1 MTDQPQTRAYSSAP
15 NPQPG
20 PRPITSLV
28 PPYSEEA
35 EEAVLGSV
43 LVNPEAFLT
52 VASFL
57 KSEDFYLIR
66 HAYIWGALERLSS
79 RNEPIDY
86 LTLVQELK
94 DMGWLNDIGGPG
106 YITRLVNNT
115 PTSMHAEF
123 YGRIVER
130 TALRRR
136 LMATADEIKALALD
150 ETMDIDS
157 VVNTAETRLF
167 SVTDRQLK
175 REFVPMHDAVSEYFD
190 RIEHLMQHQTVSLG
204 VPSGFKKLDELLG
217 GFQRSDLLIFAGRP
231 GMGKCVA
238 AGTLIHT
245 ARGLMPIESLRPADA
260 PGQPDDESGTY
271 YPLEI
276 GVQTPDG
283 LRPTSHFYDSGPRPT
298 LRITTRAGYALAGT
312 LAHPVLVRGDG
323 GKPLWLPL
331 AALCP
336 GDAVAVELPA
346 LACASARTTRAHRH
360 ALPDTYGW
368 DEIVAVEDA
377 GVQPCYDVVV
387 PDGHA
392 FVANGIVNHNTSFL
406 LSAATNAARLGGRIA
421 IFTMEMG
428 ADQIVQR
435 IVAMETGINTQK
447 LRLGQ
452 LNQQEYARFVEA
464 AGRIARFPIFIDD
477 TPALTPIQMRTKC
490 RRLQH
495 EYGIDM
501 VIVDYMQLM
510 NAGGTYQNNRVQE
523 ISYISRALKEL
534 ARELNVPIFSA
545 AQLSRAVEQRQDKRP
560 VLSDLRESG
569 CLAGESRVWVHDEGR
584 YVPIRDLAG
593 RSGFRVLSVNPT
605 TYKLEVS
612 EVSNA
617 FSTGMKPVYR
627 LTTQLGRSIRATGN
641 HQFLTIHGWKRLDEL
656 TGDDRIALPRELP
669 ALQNQTVSEH
679 ALALLG
685 HLIGDGCT
693 IPTHAI
699 QYTTREIDLAETV
712 ANLATSVFGDAV
724 KPRIHKEKN
733 QNWYQVFIPPS
744 YQLTH
749 GVYSPVRQWLEQF
762 GIWGL
767 RSYEKFVPEQVFA
780 QPRESIATFLR
791 HLWSTDGC
799 IAMKKVAQGYY
810 PHIYYASSSLQLA
823 SGVQTLL
830 LRFGI
835 NARLKTVP
843 QIDKGRDQYHVIL
856 GGGPDLALFVK
867 HIGAVSELK
876 KAKLDEVGH
885 YLATHEANTNRDVIP
900 SDVWRKHVV
909 PAMQKN
915 GITSRKLHERLEMSY
930 AGTTL
935 YKQNIGRER
944 AARVAAIVGSQE
956 IEYLA
961 ESDLYWDS
969 IAAIVPDG
977 EAEVF
982 DLTVPGNSNF
992 LAEDIVVHNSI
1003 EQDSDIVI
1011 FLYRDVVYN
1020 EATEFPNQ
1028 ADLIVAKHRNG
1039 PTGTVSLYFDNALTK
1054 FMDGAVRRV
1063 DLGEY

>member
-1 MTDQPQTRAYSSAP
+1 MTDQPRTWNASSAKSGA
-15 NPQPG
+15 PQP
-20 PRPITSLV
+20 RPMSDLSA
-28 PPYSEEA
+28 PYSEEA
-35 EEAVLGSV
+35 EEAVIGSV

-57 KSEDFYLIR
+57 KADDFYLIR
-66 HAYIWGALERLSS
+66 HGYIWQALERLNNRS
-79 RNEPIDY
+79 EPIDY
-86 LTLVQELK
+86 LTLMQELK
-94 DMGWLNDIGGPG
+94 DMGWLDDIGGPG

-130 TALRRR
+130 TSLRRR
-136 LMATADEIKALALD
+136 LMVTADEIKAIALD
-150 ETMDIDS
+150 ETLDIDTVINNS
-157 VVNTAETRLF
+157 ETRLF

-190 RIEHLMQHQTVSLG
+190 RIEHLMQNQIESFG

-231 GMGKCVA
+231 GMGKCIT
-238 AGTLIHT
+238 GNSIISTEF
-245 ARGLMPIESLRPADA
+245 GLKRIDSLKPAESV
-260 PGQPDDESGTY
+260 GIPDDEGGIY

-283 LRPTSHFYDSGPRPT
+283 LRYTSHFYDSGIKPT
-298 LRITTRAGYALAGT
+298 IKITTRAGYSLTGTYVHPLLTLVPSGEKVWKTLDEICAGDFVAVQRHQPLWGNASSLPSFSFEYNTNLRSTKVPKLPSDMTPDLAYFLG
-312 LAHPVLVRGDG
+312 LLVGDG
-323 GKPLWLPL
+323 CMTGKNSVKISSSDSDIINVFYDWADKLGLYARHNEAYDHHIGSIVLQSWLSKLGLQGYSHEKEVPSVVLQASQECIQAFLQGLFDTDGHAEVQNGYIQFVTTSEQL
-331 AALCP
+331 ARQVHLLLLQFGIISKLTYKQNAYRGAWLIRIT
-336 GDAVAVELPA
+336 GDAARLFYDNIGFRLQRKQQRREL
-346 LACASARTTRAHRH
+346 
-360 ALPDTYGW
+360 LPQKSNSNLDVVPYLPVRISRIPKKLYFHKYFEGVKAPSYSTLERIAEYAPEVQDLLEPQFYW
-368 DEIVAVEDA
+368 DEIISVEDA
-377 GVQPCYDVVV
+377 GMQHCYDLVV

-452 LNQQEYARFVEA
+452 LNQMEYARFVEA

-495 EYGIDM
+495 EHGIDM

-569 CLAGESRVWVHDEGR
+569 
-584 YVPIRDLAG
+584 
-593 RSGFRVLSVNPT
+593 
-605 TYKLEVS
+605 
-612 EVSNA
+612 
-617 FSTGMKPVYR
+617 
-627 LTTQLGRSIRATGN
+627 
-641 HQFLTIHGWKRLDEL
+641 
-656 TGDDRIALPRELP
+656 
-669 ALQNQTVSEH
+669 
-679 ALALLG
+679 
-685 HLIGDGCT
+685 
-693 IPTHAI
+693 
-699 QYTTREIDLAETV
+699 
-712 ANLATSVFGDAV
+712 
-724 KPRIHKEKN
+724 
-733 QNWYQVFIPPS
+733 
-744 YQLTH
+744 
-749 GVYSPVRQWLEQF
+749 
-762 GIWGL
+762 
-767 RSYEKFVPEQVFA
+767 
-780 QPRESIATFLR
+780 
-791 HLWSTDGC
+791 
-799 IAMKKVAQGYY
+799 
-810 PHIYYASSSLQLA
+810 
-823 SGVQTLL
+823 
-830 LRFGI
+830 
-835 NARLKTVP
+835 
-843 QIDKGRDQYHVIL
+843 
-856 GGGPDLALFVK
+856 
-867 HIGAVSELK
+867 
-876 KAKLDEVGH
+876 
-885 YLATHEANTNRDVIP
+885 
-900 SDVWRKHVV
+900 
-909 PAMQKN
+909 
-915 GITSRKLHERLEMSY
+915 
-930 AGTTL
+930 
-935 YKQNIGRER
+935 
-944 AARVAAIVGSQE
+944 
-956 IEYLA
+956 
-961 ESDLYWDS
+961 
-969 IAAIVPDG
+969 
-977 EAEVF
+977 
-982 DLTVPGNSNF
+982 
-992 LAEDIVVHNSI
+992 SI